1 MAQQDGEDIMSSIL
15 CNPYHYCGAVI
26 ARAGVCL
33 ATALW
38 AALILVIDDA
48 LVDTSYGPTITK
60 YIHEDIIGGIFLFI
74 AVGLFWRLYKK
85 SPPHWSEVVG
95 YAILFFWWLAV
106 ECFVIFAS
114 QRFVLTLISSG
125 ATVLGLA
132 LYAFVALPK
141 RGGYHCAA
149 AGD

>member
-1 MAQQDGEDIMSSIL
+1 
-15 CNPYHYCGAVI
+15 
-26 ARAGVCL
+26 
-33 ATALW
+33 
-38 AALILVIDDA
+38 
-48 LVDTSYGPTITK
+48 
-60 YIHEDIIGGIFLFI
+60 
-74 AVGLFWRLYKK
+74 
-85 SPPHWSEVVG
+85 VVG
-95 YAILFFWWLAV
+95 YALLFFWWLAV